1 MRHQN
6 KGIFNHNNNLEWLL
20 LAFEATRFG
29 GARPHILR
37 NQV

>member
-6 KGIFNHNNNLEWLL
+6 KGISNHNNNLEWLL

-29 GARPHILR
+29 GALKSAAA
-37 NQV
+37 ND